1 MSLMS
6 DATLFLIINKGAAAA
21 GFRSGMPP
29 FGKEL
34 TYDQIVDLIAYIRGF
49 CR

>member
-1 MSLMS
+1 MS
-6 DATLFLIINKGAAAA
+6 DATLFLIINKGAAAS